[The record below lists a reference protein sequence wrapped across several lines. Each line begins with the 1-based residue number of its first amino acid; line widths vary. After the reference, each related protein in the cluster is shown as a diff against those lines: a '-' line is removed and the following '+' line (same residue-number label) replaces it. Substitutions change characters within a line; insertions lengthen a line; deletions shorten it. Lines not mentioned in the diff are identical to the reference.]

1 MKNKQPSTQE
11 KPISLKNWFSLL
23 LLSIVWGSSFILI
36 KKGLI
41 AFNATQLASLRI
53 SISALAFLPLFLIQ
67 LKGID
72 WSKFK
77 YFILVGLLGSGIPAY
92 LYAFAQTEISSS
104 VAGLLNSLTP
114 IFTLLAG
121 ILFFRLQWK
130 WSNLIGVFL
139 GFIGALFLIFIGE
152 NTGLSGDFRY
162 SFLVVL
168 GTICYAL
175 SLNTVKTY
183 LQNIPSL
190 TISSVSFFI
199 IGIPASIY
207 LFTTDFLSVLQEHEH
222 GWSSLGYIATLSI
235 IGTVL
240 ASIIFFKI
248 VQETNPLFASMVSYL
263 IPIVA
268 VLWGILDGES
278 FFILH
283 TVGMAFILI
292 GVYISK
298 K

>member
-1 MKNKQPSTQE
+1 M
-11 KPISLKNWFSLL
+11 
-23 LLSIVWGSSFILI
+23 WGSSFILI

-53 SISALAFLPLFLIQ
+53 SISALAFLPFFLIR
-67 LKGID
+67 LKVID

-77 YFILVGLLGSGIPAY
+77 YFIIVGLLGSGIPSY

-130 WSNLIGVFL
+130 WSKLIGVFL

-152 NTGLSGDFRY
+152 DTGLSGDFRY
-162 SFLVVL
+162 SLLIVL

-183 LQNIPSL
+183 LQDIPSL

-207 LFTTDFLSVLQEHEH
+207 LFNTDFLNVLQEHEH
-222 GWSSLGYIATLSI
+222 GWASLGYVATLSI
-235 IGTVL
+235 LGTVL

-263 IPIVA
+263 IPIIA

-278 FFILH
+278 FFMMH